1 MAGGQLSLFGRSKY
15 SWVQHRGAFFLQ
27 LRSEG
32 GSGYA
37 YLQLRPCNNDATPGN
52 SGATGGNNG
61 ATAGNSGATGGSS
74 AATAGN
80 SAGGGSSDAS
90 STDAGASNATRGFS
104 LPTRGVG
111 SVGSMDE
118 APLAAS
124 GVGDAKKKG
133 GRANPNRTGVW
144 ELGYLIERGFSTE
157 VWDPSAWRWMGGLN
171 LLVLGT
177 VQEQGLKA
185 VQAFESVL
193 PKMEPPPGLE
203 TYFKVGPRGPGG
215 GQGREAKGVGIQEVE
230 GQGGG
235 SRGWG

>member
-52 SGATGGNNG
+52 SGATP
-61 ATAGNSGATGGSS
+61 GNSGP
-74 AATAGN
+74 TAGS
-80 SAGGGSSDAS
+80 SAGGGSSEAS
-90 STDAGASNATRGFS
+90 SMNATGGFK
-104 LPTRGVG
+104 LPTGGVGSVG

-124 GVGDAKKKG
+124 GVNDAKKKG
-133 GRANPNRTGVW
+133 GRANSNRTGVW

-203 TYFKVGPRGPGG
+203 PFFKVGPRGPGG
-215 GQGREAKGVGIQEVE
+215 GGGKGGR
-230 GQGGG
+230 
-235 SRGWG
+235 RRR